1 MIAQLSPVVD
11 IEVFFFFYD
20 MIITCKINCYSG
32 MVRELKNLVNQ
43 IFWLVEK
50 YYIWMTSVQKT
61 TM

>member
-1 MIAQLSPVVD
+1 MIAQLSPVVN
-11 IEVFFFFYD
+11 IEGFFND

-50 YYIWMTSVQKT
+50 YYI
-61 TM
+61 